1 MASVEQEREQP
12 LGRGLVLLLAVTCG
26 ASVAS
31 LYYVQPLLDTLAHAL
46 DVSDGTAG
54 LLVTAAQVGYLVGL
68 VLLVPLGDL
77 LERRSLISRVL
88 ALSAATLA
96 ACAAAPSFAVLAAV
110 LVAVGLTSTVAQVVV
125 PLASSLA
132 APHER
137 GQVVGTVMSGLLIG
151 ILLARTLSGLL
162 AEIGGWRLVFAV
174 PAVALLLLSVLL
186 WRRLPVVPP
195 TETLRYPQL
204 LASVARLV
212 RDERQLVQRM
222 LMGALHMAGF
232 SALWTA
238 IAFLL
243 AREPYGYGDGT
254 IGLFGLAGLVG
265 AMVAPMAGRLA
276 DRGHGHLAN
285 TGFLLAIALSWGLL
299 ELGGTSLVALL
310 AGIVLF
316 DLGVQG
322 AQISN
327 QSAVYALRPEARSRI
342 TTAYMTSVFVGA
354 VIGSAAAAAIYAASG
369 WDGVCVLGAGMAV
382 AGLGFWLLV
391 ARPTAARAAAAT
403 VRQ

>member
-1 MASVEQEREQP
+1 MDADEPQQRP
-12 LGRGLVLLLAVTCG
+12 LDRGLVLLLAATCG

-31 LYYVQPLLDTLAHAL
+31 IYYVQPLLDTLASKL

-88 ALSAATLA
+88 ALSALTLL

-110 LVAVGLTSTVAQVVV
+110 LVVVGLTSTVAQVVV
-125 PLASSLA
+125 PLSSTLA
-132 APHER
+132 APYER
-137 GQVVGTVMSGLLIG
+137 GQVVGTVMSGLLMG

-174 PAVALLLLSVLL
+174 PAVALLLLSLLL
-186 WRRLPVVPP
+186 WRRLPTVPP

-212 RDERQLVQRM
+212 REEPQLAQRM
-222 LMGALHMAGF
+222 AMGALHMGGF

-276 DRGHGHLAN
+276 DRGHGQVAN
-285 TGFLLAIALSWGLL
+285 TAFLVLVALSWGLL
-299 ELGGTSLVALL
+299 ELGGSVLVALI

-316 DLGVQG
+316 DLGIQG

-342 TTAYMTSVFVGA
+342 TTAYMTAVFVGA
-354 VIGSAAAAAIYAASG
+354 VVGSAAAAAVYSAAG
-369 WDGVCVLGAGMAV
+369 WDGVCALGAGMALT
-382 AGLGFWLLV
+382 GLGFWLLV
-391 ARPTAARAAAAT
+391 ARPTAARATA
-403 VRQ
+403 RQ